1 MTRKL
6 LTLALSVC
14 LSGLFSLTAAAQVT
28 VSIHEKPLTE
38 ALSQIEKA
46 SGYNFFYSSTLPDQN
61 AVVSVEAAGES
72 IEKVLDRLLA
82 GLSVSYEIRDDRQI
96 ILTARDEKTSGE
108 ENSGNARGGGNFQVS
123 GTVTDKDGLP
133 LIGVGVTLQGT
144 TTGAVTDENGSYT
157 LTVPSTDTVLEF
169 SYLGYSSYSTS
180 VGRRSVINVTLSED
194 VQYLDE
200 VVVVGYGTQ
209 KKVNLTGSVSMVTSD
224 EMASRP
230 ISNVTSGL
238 QGLLPGVTVVNPTGQ
253 PGSSNTTIRVRGV
266 GTIGNSNPLILIDGV
281 EGDLQSVNPDDI
293 ESVSVLKDAAS
304 SAIYG
309 ARAANGVLLI
319 TTKKL
324 SEVGDAKA
332 RVTFGAY
339 FGLQTPT
346 RLPEMAD
353 AIDFMTL
360 ENEAKTNVGTSISW
374 LDEHFDAVRNGTNPN
389 YFANTD
395 WIGAVLNDYAP
406 QQNYNVT
413 INGNLGSSGYM
424 LSYRYFDQKGLTV
437 GNSTGEKRHNLR
449 FKLNTKILDRLTL
462 TSNIGYTSS
471 KVTSPVNSLT
481 SGGGAIYAAMR
492 IAPNVP
498 VKYTD
503 GTWAY
508 GGGNTNPVAIL
519 HDGGRSIA
527 TTENLS
533 VLEVL
538 KLDILKGWDVSAT
551 YNLTSTNGLRDV
563 LKKTIYFENPDNPN
577 DNYTYQTPN
586 SLRDIDSKGLQQ
598 TLILQTNFDFQF
610 GKHNLSGVLGMSQEW
625 YEYKSFEATRNN
637 LVTEDDPTLNLGDAT
652 TMSNDASFASWAIRS
667 GFGRISYNY
676 DERYLAEVNLRYDL
690 SSRFHHDNRGGLFPS
705 FSAGWRLSEEP
716 FMAFAKPLF
725 DNIKFRASW
734 GMLGNQ
740 YVGSSNYPYLSVL
753 EAYTSGISLIG
764 AEATTGYVQST
775 LANPGLSW
783 ETIKMFD
790 IGVDISMLRNRLNL
804 SFDWY
809 DKNAEGIL
817 LQLNYP
823 SQIGADPTEENAG
836 KVNNK
841 GWELDINWREQRG
854 DFYYGIGFN
863 LADVKN
869 RITDLAGNSPDL
881 SGDQVRMVGYPI
893 DAFYGYIADG
903 LMMPEDFEICDNENH
918 VYQLPKIPTLI
929 GNTYQPGDI
938 KYKDISGPDGK
949 PDGRINPEYDK
960 TVIGSNIPRYTYSV
974 RGDFGWKN
982 LDFSF
987 VIQGVGKCD
996 GYLTG
1001 SARHAFQDMAGYPQK
1016 VHLGRYNVITNPDPN
1031 ASYPRL
1037 TYNNGFNQKTFSTYW
1052 LEDASYLRLKN
1063 IQIGYTFPEKWM
1075 KKARISNFRVY
1086 FSADNL
1092 LTFTDFFYAYDPE
1105 TPVSSGGYYPQVK
1118 TFVFGLNITFE

>member
-1 MTRKL
+1 MANRL
-6 LTLALSVC
+6 STLALIVC
-14 LSGLFSLTAAAQVT
+14 LSGILSVTAAAQVT
-28 VSIHEKPLTE
+28 VSIQDKPLAE
-38 ALSQIEKA
+38 ALSQLEKA
-46 SGYNFFYSSTLPDQN
+46 SGYNFFYSSTLPGKD
-61 AVVSVEAAGES
+61 ARVSVEATDWS
-72 IEKVLDRLLA
+72 IGKVLDTMLA
-82 GLSVSYEIRDDRQI
+82 GLDIAYEIRDDRQI
-96 ILTARDEKTSGE
+96 ILTVKEDKTLETTPPRRISEDGSFE
-108 ENSGNARGGGNFQVS
+108 VS
-123 GTVTDKDGLP
+123 GTVTDKNGEP

-144 TTGAVTDENGSYT
+144 TTGAITDENGHYS
-157 LTVPSTDTVLEF
+157 LNVPSQDTIIEF
-169 SYLGYSSYSTS
+169 AYLGFSTYSTA
-180 VGRRSVINVTLSED
+180 VGKRNVIDVELSED

-209 KKVNLTGSVSMVTSD
+209 KKVNLTGSVSMVTSED
-224 EMASRP
+224 MASRP
-230 ISNVTSGL
+230 ISNVSSGL
-238 QGLLPGVTVVNPTGQ
+238 QGLLPGVTVVNPSGQ
-253 PGSSNTTIRVRGV
+253 PGSSNTSIRVRGI
-266 GTIGNSNPLILIDGV
+266 GTIGNANPLILIDGV
-281 EGDLQSVNPDDI
+281 EGDLQSLNPDDI

-324 SEVGDAKA
+324 NETGDAKA
-332 RVTFGAY
+332 RVSFGAY
-339 FGLQTPT
+339 FGMQTPT

-353 AIDFMTL
+353 AIEYMTL
-360 ENEAKTNVGTSISW
+360 DNEARANVGTSQAW
-374 LDEHFDAVRNGTNPN
+374 FQDDFDAVANGTDPN
-389 YFANTD
+389 HFGNTD

-449 FKLNTKILDRLTL
+449 FKLNTKIIERLTL
-462 TSNIGYTSS
+462 SSNIGYTSS

-481 SGGGAIYAAMR
+481 SGGGAIYSAMR
-492 IAPNVP
+492 IAPNAP
-498 VKYTD
+498 VYYTD
-503 GTWAY
+503 GSWAY
-508 GGGNTNPVAIL
+508 GGGNTNPVAVL
-519 HDGGRSIA
+519 YDGGRSVS
-527 TTENLS
+527 TGENLS

-538 KLDILKGWDVSAT
+538 KLDIIKGWDISAT

-563 LKKTIYFENPDNPN
+563 LRKTISFVNPEDGSSYDYQDPN
-577 DNYTYQTPN
+577 T
-586 SLRDIDSKGLQQ
+586 LRNIDSKGLQQ
-598 TLILQTNFDFQF
+598 TLILQTNFDFQIR
-610 GKHNLSGVLGMSQEW
+610 KHNISGVVGMSQEW
-625 YEYKSFEATRNN
+625 YQYRTFEASRNN
-637 LVTEDDPTLNLGDAT
+637 LVTEDDPTLNLGDAS
-652 TMSNDASFASWAIRS
+652 TMSNDASAESWALRS

-690 SSRFHHDNRGGLFPS
+690 SSRFHKNNRGGLFPS

-716 FMAFAKPLF
+716 FMKFAKPLF

-764 AEATTGYVQST
+764 AGATTGYVQST
-775 LANPGLSW
+775 LANPGLTW
-783 ETIKMFD
+783 ETIRMFD
-790 IGVDISMLRNRLNL
+790 VGVDIAMLENRLNL

-809 DKNAEGIL
+809 NKNASGIL

-823 SQIGADPTEENAG
+823 AQIGATPSEENAG

-841 GWELDINWREQRG
+841 GWELDINWRDQVG
-854 DFYYGIGFN
+854 DFYYGFGFN
-863 LADVKN
+863 LSDVKN
-869 RITDLAGNSPDL
+869 KITDLAGNSPDL
-881 SGDQVRMVGYPI
+881 SGDQVRMLGYPI

-903 LMMPEDFEICDNENH
+903 LMTPEDFEICDNENH
-918 VYQLPKIPTLI
+918 VYDLPKVPVIL

-938 KYKDISGPDGK
+938 KYKDISGPDGV
-949 PDGRINPEYDK
+949 PDGRITPEYDK
-960 TVIGSNIPRYTYSV
+960 TIIGSNIPRYTYSF

-1001 SARHAFQDMAGYPQK
+1001 SARHAFQDMAAYPQK
-1016 VHLGRYNVITNPDPN
+1016 IHLQRYNVVSNPDPN
-1031 ASYPRL
+1031 APYPRL
-1037 TYNNGFNQKTFSTYW
+1037 TYNTSFNQSTFSTYW

-1063 IQIGYTFPEKWM
+1063 VQIGYTFPKKWM
-1075 KKARISNFRVY
+1075 KKARIENLRVY
-1086 FSADNL
+1086 FSGDNL
-1092 LTFTDFFYAYDPE
+1092 LTVSDFFYAYDPE

-1118 TFVFGLNITFE
+1118 TFVVGLNITFE

>member
-1 MTRKL
+1 MANRL
-6 LTLALSVC
+6 STLALIVC
-14 LSGLFSLTAAAQVT
+14 LSGILSVTAAAQVT
-28 VSIHEKPLTE
+28 VSIQDKPLAE
-38 ALSQIEKA
+38 ALSQLEKA
-46 SGYNFFYSSTLPDQN
+46 SGYNFFYSSTLPGQD
-61 AVVSVEAAGES
+61 ARVSVEATDWS
-72 IEKVLDRLLA
+72 IGKVLDTMLA
-82 GLSVSYEIRDDRQI
+82 GLDIAYEIRDDRQI
-96 ILTARDEKTSGE
+96 ILTVKEDKTLETTPPQRISEDGSFE
-108 ENSGNARGGGNFQVS
+108 VS
-123 GTVTDKDGLP
+123 GTVTDKNGEP

-144 TTGAVTDENGSYT
+144 TTGAITDENGHYS
-157 LTVPSTDTVLEF
+157 LNVPSLDTIIEF
-169 SYLGYSSYSTS
+169 AYLGFSTYSTA
-180 VGRRSVINVTLSED
+180 VGKRNVIDVELSED

-209 KKVNLTGSVSMVTSD
+209 KKVNLTGSVSMVTSED
-224 EMASRP
+224 MASRP

-253 PGSSNTTIRVRGV
+253 PGSSSTSIRVRGV

-281 EGDLQSVNPDDI
+281 EGDLESLNPDDI

-324 SEVGDAKA
+324 DDAGSAKA

-339 FGLQTPT
+339 FGMQTPT

-353 AIDFMTL
+353 AIEYMTL
-360 ENEAKTNVGTSISW
+360 DNEARSNVGTSAAW
-374 LDEHFDAVRNGTNPN
+374 FQEDFDAVTNGTDPN
-389 YFANTD
+389 HFGNTD

-413 INGNLGSSGYM
+413 INGNVGSSGYM

-437 GNSTGEKRHNLR
+437 GNSTGEKRHNIR
-449 FKLNTKILDRLTL
+449 FKINTKLIDRLTL
-462 TSNIGYTSS
+462 SSNIGYTSS
-471 KVTSPVNSLT
+471 KVTAPVNSLT
-481 SGGGAIYAAMR
+481 SGGGAIYSAMR
-492 IAPNVP
+492 IAPNAP
-498 VKYTD
+498 IYYTD
-503 GTWAY
+503 GSWAY
-508 GGGNTNPVAIL
+508 GGGNTNPVAVL
-519 HDGGRSIA
+519 YDGGRSIA
-527 TTENLS
+527 TNENLS

-538 KLDILKGWDVSAT
+538 KLDIIKGWDISAT

-563 LKKTIYFENPDNPN
+563 LRKTISFVNPEDGSSYDYQDPN
-577 DNYTYQTPN
+577 T
-586 SLRDIDSKGLQQ
+586 LRNIDSKGLQQ
-598 TLILQTNFDFQF
+598 TLILQSNFDFQIR
-610 GKHNLSGVLGMSQEW
+610 KHNISGVVGMSQEW
-625 YEYKSFEATRNN
+625 YQYRTFEASRNN
-637 LVTEDDPTLNLGDAT
+637 LVTEDDPTLNLGDAS
-652 TMSNDASFASWAIRS
+652 TMSNDASAESWALRS

-690 SSRFHHDNRGGLFPS
+690 SSRFHKNNRGGLFPS

-716 FMAFAKPLF
+716 FMKFAKPLF

-764 AEATTGYVQST
+764 AGATTGYVQST
-775 LANPGLSW
+775 LANPGLTW

-790 IGVDISMLRNRLNL
+790 VGVDIAMLENRLNL

-809 DKNAEGIL
+809 NKNASGIL

-823 SQIGADPTEENAG
+823 AQIGATPSEENAG

-841 GWELDINWREQRG
+841 GWELDINWRDQVG
-854 DFYYGIGFN
+854 DFYYGFGFN
-863 LADVKN
+863 LSDVKN
-869 RITDLAGNSPDL
+869 KITDLAGNSPDL
-881 SGDQVRMVGYPI
+881 SGDQVRMLGYPI

-903 LMMPEDFEICDNENH
+903 LMTPEDFEICDNENH
-918 VYQLPKIPTLI
+918 VYDLPKVPVIL

-938 KYKDISGPDGK
+938 KYKDISGPDGV
-949 PDGRINPEYDK
+949 PDGRITPEYDK
-960 TVIGSNIPRYTYSV
+960 TIIGSNIPRYTYSF

-1001 SARHAFQDMAGYPQK
+1001 SARHAFQDMAAYPQK
-1016 VHLGRYNVITNPDPN
+1016 IHLQRYNVVSNPDPN
-1031 ASYPRL
+1031 APYPRL
-1037 TYNNGFNQKTFSTYW
+1037 TYNTSFNQSTFSTYW

-1063 IQIGYTFPEKWM
+1063 VQIGYTFPKKWM
-1075 KKARISNFRVY
+1075 KKARIENLRVY
-1086 FSADNL
+1086 FSGDNL
-1092 LTFTDFFYAYDPE
+1092 LTVSDFFYAYDPE

-1118 TFVFGLNITFE
+1118 TFVVGLNITFE